1 MLITKSKFEF
11 RQSVCHVLFQAD
23 SVILNGF
30 NNTESKQITVTKH
43 NVGYRTSMVLNSD
56 LQAINTT
63 DEQNIDYHFETLEL
77 LINYLYQEMNE
88 YRSEYTD
95 TMVLEE
101 SNLVHY
107 ISEDDE
113 TLDVFYDNR
122 IQ

>member
-23 SVILNGF
+23 SVILNAF

-43 NVGYRTSMVLNSD
+43 NVGFRTSMVLNSD
-56 LQAINTT
+56 LQAISTT
-63 DEQNIDYHFETLEL
+63 EQHNIDYHFETLEL
-77 LINYLYQEMNE
+77 LIDYLYQEMNE

-107 ISEDDE
+107 ISEYDE